1 MQFDVDVR
9 GLAEIERKLKLLPER
24 LGRNAMRRALRKGA
38 NVIRDAARNNAK
50 RIDDP
55 ETREQ
60 IWKNIA
66 VAGGGRKRERQAGG
80 VMMRVGVRGGA
91 KNYRRK
97 EGKYHVGGSSTNPGG
112 DTWYWRLL
120 EFGTSKMAAQPFMRP
135 AAANSASAAYQAVVA
150 AAPAEI
156 DKELRKLGIT

>member
-1 MQFDVDVR
+1 MEIYVDVQ
-9 GLAEIERKLKLLPER
+9 GLAEIERKLKSLPER

-66 VAGGGRKRERQAGG
+66 VASGGRRREKEAGG

-91 KNYRRK
+91 KPTRGDN
-97 EGKYHVGGSSTNPGG
+97 GAPGG
-112 DTWYWRLL
+112 NTTYWRFVEL
-120 EFGTSKMAAQPFMRP
+120 GTSEARAQPFLTP
-135 AAANSASAAYQAVVA
+135 AGAEKAQAAYDAIATDMIKQ
-150 AAPAEI
+150 I
-156 DKELRKLGIT
+156 DKELSKLG

>member
-1 MQFDVDVR
+1 MATIE
-9 GLAEIERKLKLLPER
+9 GLDDIVRKLKLLPEKI
-24 LGRNAMRRALRKGA
+24 GRNAMRRSLRKGA

-66 VAGGGRKRERQAGG
+66 VASGGRKREKQAGG

-91 KNYRRK
+91 RPTKGDN
-97 EGKYHVGGSSTNPGG
+97 GAPGG
-112 DTWYWRLL
+112 NTTYWRFIEL
-120 EFGTSKMAAQPFMRP
+120 GTSEMRAQPFLTP
-135 AAANSASAAYQAVVA
+135 AGAEKAGAAIAAIVTDMQKQVDR
-150 AAPAEI
+150 EI
-156 DKELRKLGIT
+156 AKL

>member
-1 MQFDVDVR
+1 MADPVTVR
-9 GLAEIERKLKLLPER
+9 VEGLGEVQRKLKLLPDR
-24 LGRNAMRRALRKGA
+24 LGNRAMRRALRRGA
-38 NVIRDAARNNAK
+38 NVIRDAARSNAK

-66 VAGGGRKRERQAGG
+66 VAGGGRRRERAAGG

-91 KNYRRK
+91 RPLKK
-97 EGKYHVGGSSTNPGG
+97 GTETGLSGGNT
-112 DTWYWRLL
+112 THWRFV
-120 EFGTSKMAAQPFMRP
+120 EFGTSEARAQPFMRP
-135 AAANSASAAYQAVVA
+135 AAASSASAAYQAVVA

-156 DKELRKLGIT
+156 DKELRKMGVT

>member
-1 MQFDVDVR
+1 MAFDVKIEGAD
-9 GLAEIERKLKLLPER
+9 EILRKLKLLPER
-24 LGRNAMRRALRKGA
+24 VVRNAMRRALRKGA

-66 VAGGGRKRERQAGG
+66 VAGGGRRREREVGG

-91 KNYRRK
+91 RFNRS
-97 EGKYHVGGSSTNPGG
+97 GDSLPGG
-112 DTWYWRLL
+112 NTTGHWRFVEL
-120 EFGTSKMAAQPFMRP
+120 GTSQARAQPFLRP
-135 AAANSASAAYQAVVA
+135 AGAEKAGAAISAVVSDMKTQL
-150 AAPAEI
+150 
-156 DKELRKLGIT
+156 DKELAKLK